1 MNDIKLHEEN
11 PSPKEYIL
19 LRELVG
25 WSIPDPAAIE
35 PSLRNSHFCVC
46 ARSRGEIVGM
56 ARIIGDGG
64 MVFYIQDVIVAPS
77 RQGEGIG
84 KRLMDRTMEWVRHH
98 AVENTIVGLMAAKG
112 KEPFYERYG
121 FTRRPYEKF
130 GAGMTIF
137 WKAEKEPPA

>member
-1 MNDIKLHEEN
+1 MDEIIIREEM
-11 PSPKEYIL
+11 PTPDEYQM
-19 LRELVG
+19 LRRLVG
-25 WSIPDPAAIE
+25 WTEPELSAVA
-35 PSLRNSHFCVC
+35 PSLRNSPYCLC

-64 MVFYIQDVIVAPS
+64 LVYYIQDVIVDPA

-84 KRLMDRTMEWVRHH
+84 ARLMDGVMDYIRRHAVRH
-98 AVENTIVGLMAAKG
+98 TIVGLMAARG

-121 FTRRPYEKF
+121 FIPRPNEKL

-137 WKAEKEPPA
+137 WDFDKPVE